1 MKVKITSVGNAVGI
15 LIPEEAL
22 KKLNA
27 DKGDTL
33 YLVEDTRGFTLTSRQ
48 DFESQMEAAEKVLK
62 KYRNTLHELIQ

>member
-1 MKVKITSVGNAVGI
+1 LKVKITSVGNAVGI